1 MLLKSRD
8 KKYNRPRGGH
18 SPGVIGGGVKKWSQE
33 SIYHTGLQGNGEMSH
48 LDWVTT
54 SLAKVTGVTKEGKN
68 SVHHTPSRCTNV
80 AKYQYW
86 PSASSSQFFP
96 SLQDPGHV
104 DLRSLARRQEKRG
117 TACLD
122 CQCSPLLS
130 RWGKMFFFFFN
141 MVYLKAPCQERSN
154 SCNLRRYGP
163 KLSLYIS
170 PQHQHGLETA
180 GSLEA
185 NCANE

>member
-1 MLLKSRD
+1 M
-8 KKYNRPRGGH
+8 
-18 SPGVIGGGVKKWSQE
+18 IGGGVKKWSQE

-68 SVHHTPSRCTNV
+68 SVHHHTPSCCTNV

-130 RWGKMFFFFFN
+130 RWGKMFFFFLIWSISKLPAKKDQIHATLEGMAQSSLCTSLPN
-141 MVYLKAPCQERSN
+141 TSMGW
-154 SCNLRRYGP
+154 RRQAVWRQIVQMNNP
-163 KLSLYIS
+163 RK
-170 PQHQHGLETA
+170 
-180 GSLEA
+180 
-185 NCANE
+185 

>member
-1 MLLKSRD
+1 
-8 KKYNRPRGGH
+8 
-18 SPGVIGGGVKKWSQE
+18 
-33 SIYHTGLQGNGEMSH
+33 MSH

-68 SVHHTPSRCTNV
+68 SVHHHTPSRCTNV

-130 RWGKMFFFFFN
+130 RWGKMFFFFLVWSISKLPAKKDRSAMFTVV
-141 MVYLKAPCQERSN
+141 MGEAQKHLGMHWCWHKCRLVSCPRPSVPRLYLRKG
-154 SCNLRRYGP
+154 LGGRRRQIVWKVSQWRRTGVTDAQP
-163 KLSLYIS
+163 MGQK
-170 PQHQHGLETA
+170 
-180 GSLEA
+180 GSD
-185 NCANE
+185 